1 MLFHAKMLYNLE
13 VAMKQDLFIFL
24 FLLLS
29 EFFMKLGNQITESLL
44 KRRQFTYSH
53 AQSFHVHEGT

>member
-13 VAMKQDLFIFL
+13 VAMEQALFIFL

-29 EFFMKLGNQITESLL
+29 EVFSEVMESNH
-44 KRRQFTYSH
+44 RI
-53 AQSFHVHEGT
+53 SFKEMTVYI

>member
-13 VAMKQDLFIFL
+13 VAMKQALFIFL

-29 EFFMKLGNQITESLL
+29 EFFSEAMESNHRIAF
-44 KRRQFTYSH
+44 KERTDYI
-53 AQSFHVHEGT
+53 